1 MDVHSESID
10 IGLADEGTT
19 EARHYGKVPGDLKSM
34 DNVIRKLRATG
45 SQPCFAYEAGPGG
58 YGLYRHIQSQGLA
71 CFVIAPA
78 LIPRQAGNKI
88 KTDRRDAVRLA
99 RLFRAGE
106 LTFIQVPDEEDEAM
120 RDLFRARSDAKGM
133 QHRARQQLQSF
144 LLRQGKNFPGR
155 TNWSKTHY
163 RWLADLSLDSPL
175 QQIVLQE
182 YQDAEKQAGERIQR
196 LSDQLFQAVPAWK
209 RAQEVKTYQAFR
221 GISLLT
227 AVGIAA
233 EIGDMNRF
241 KNAKHFMGYL
251 GLVPSESSS
260 GSVVR
265 RGGITKTGNSHARR
279 LLIESAWSYRLKA
292 RKTNFL
298 LKRQEVLPDEIK
310 RMSWA
315 AQLRL
320 CGKYRRLSAKGK
332 SRQKIV
338 TSIARELSGFIWAAG
353 RTICQ

>member
-120 RDLFRARSDAKGM
+120 RDLFRAR
-133 QHRARQQLQSF
+133 
-144 LLRQGKNFPGR
+144 
-155 TNWSKTHY
+155 
-163 RWLADLSLDSPL
+163 
-175 QQIVLQE
+175 
-182 YQDAEKQAGERIQR
+182 RIR
-196 LSDQLFQAVPAWK
+196 
-209 RAQEVKTYQAFR
+209 
-221 GISLLT
+221 
-227 AVGIAA
+227 
-233 EIGDMNRF
+233 
-241 KNAKHFMGYL
+241 
-251 GLVPSESSS
+251 
-260 GSVVR
+260 
-265 RGGITKTGNSHARR
+265 
-279 LLIESAWSYRLKA
+279 
-292 RKTNFL
+292 
-298 LKRQEVLPDEIK
+298 
-310 RMSWA
+310 
-315 AQLRL
+315 
-320 CGKYRRLSAKGK
+320 
-332 SRQKIV
+332 
-338 TSIARELSGFIWAAG
+338 
-353 RTICQ
+353 